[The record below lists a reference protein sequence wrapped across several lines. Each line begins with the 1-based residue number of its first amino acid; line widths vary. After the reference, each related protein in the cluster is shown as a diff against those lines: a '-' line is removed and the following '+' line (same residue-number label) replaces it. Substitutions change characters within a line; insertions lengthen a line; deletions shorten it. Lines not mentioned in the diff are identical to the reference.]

1 MQNYKF
7 CQDHP
12 NLENL
17 NIAYYRHPYLAD
29 VPFDAVCKLHKL
41 ESFTCYRAISKGA
54 ILFQLHNS
62 FQKHNLIH
70 LYILYRFCRRDG
82 RGLSDLEDSS
92 T

>member
-1 MQNYKF
+1 MQIYKF

-41 ESFTCYRAISKGA
+41 ESFTCYRDISKGSNY
-54 ILFQLHNS
+54 ISITQLFS
-62 FQKHNLIH
+62 K
-70 LYILYRFCRRDG
+70 
-82 RGLSDLEDSS
+82 